1 MAKSIWNGTIM
12 FGLTAVPVKVYSA
25 TRDRRI
31 HFHQIHEPDG
41 ARIEHKRI
49 CSKDGK
55 SVPYK
60 QIAKGYETSSG
71 EYVLLSQAEIDAA
84 AGRRSRLIEL
94 EQFVPREQL
103 EPEYHDRAY
112 YLGAGDDGAAA
123 YRLLGDALRKTER
136 SGIGRWVF
144 HNREYLVAVR
154 PYDDLLAL
162 HTLRFADELL
172 SPGDL
177 DLPAPSRAPN
187 RRELEMAR
195 RLIETLDAP
204 FDPGEFTDSYR
215 DSVMKLIEAK
225 TQGKQ
230 PELPEAPEPERE
242 GDVLAALEASLES
255 MGAKR
260 SGSKRRRKSPAPKR
274 RTPARAKARR

>member
-1 MAKSIWNGTIM
+1 M
-12 FGLTAVPVKVYSA
+12 FGLTAVPIKVYSA

-49 CSKDGK
+49 CSKEGK
-55 SVPYK
+55 PVPYK

-71 EYVLLSQAEIDAA
+71 EYVLLSQDEIDAA
-84 AGRRSRLIEL
+84 AGKRSRLIEL
-94 EQFVPREQL
+94 ERFVPREQI

-112 YLGAGDDGAAA
+112 YLGAGDDGARP
-123 YRLLGDALRKTER
+123 YRLLREALGKTDR
-136 SGIGRWVF
+136 AGVGRWVF

-154 PYDDLLAL
+154 PHEDLLAL

-172 SPGDL
+172 DPGDL
-177 DLPAPSRAPN
+177 DLPAPSRKPN
-187 RRELEMAR
+187 SRELDMAR
-195 RLIETLDAP
+195 RLVETLDAP
-204 FDPGEFTDSYR
+204 FDPDEFKDSYR

-225 TQGKQ
+225 AEGKQ
-230 PELPEAPEPERE
+230 PKLPEAPEPERG

-255 MGAKR
+255 AGTR
-260 SGSKRRRKSPAPKR
+260 GSKRSSTKSRRKSSSRRRKPAG
-274 RTPARAKARR
+274 AKARR

>member
-12 FGLTAVPVKVYSA
+12 FGLTAVPIKVYSA

-49 CSKDGK
+49 CSKEGK
-55 SVPYK
+55 PVPYK
-60 QIAKGYETSSG
+60 QVAKGYETKSG

-84 AGRRSRLIEL
+84 AGKRSRMIEL
-94 EQFVPREQL
+94 EQFVPREHV

-112 YLGAGDDGAAA
+112 YLGAGNDGAAA
-123 YRLLGDALRKTER
+123 YRLLGDALRKSER

-154 PYDDLLAL
+154 PYGDLLAL

-177 DLPAPSRAPN
+177 DLPTPSRAPN

-195 RLIETLDAP
+195 RLIETLDAS
-204 FDPGEFTDSYR
+204 FDPEEFQDSYR
-215 DSVMKLIEAK
+215 DSVRKLIEAK
-225 TQGKQ
+225 AEGKQ
-230 PELPEAPEPERE
+230 PELPEAPEPERG

-255 MGAKR
+255 VGAKR
-260 SGSKRRRKSPAPKR
+260 SGTKRRRKTSTQR
-274 RTPARAKARR
+274 RKPARARARR

>member
-1 MAKSIWNGTIM
+1 VAKSIWNGTIM
-12 FGLTAVPVKVYSA
+12 VGLTAVPIKVYSA
-25 TRDRRI
+25 TRDRGI
-31 HFHQIHEPDG
+31 HFHQIHEADG

-49 CSKDGK
+49 CSKEGK
-55 SVPYK
+55 PVPYK

-84 AGRRSRLIEL
+84 AGQRSRLIEL
-94 EQFVPREQL
+94 EQFVPRDQIA
-103 EPEYHDRAY
+103 PEYHDRAY

-136 SGIGRWVF
+136 AGIGRWVF
-144 HNREYLVAVR
+144 HNREYLVTVR

-162 HTLRFADELL
+162 HTLRFEEALL

-204 FDPGEFTDSYR
+204 FDPGEFQDSYR
-215 DSVMKLIEAK
+215 DSVGKLIEAK
-225 TQGKQ
+225 AQGKQ
-230 PELPEAPEPERE
+230 PKLPETPEPERG
-242 GDVLAALEASLES
+242 GDVMAALEASLES
-255 MGAKR
+255 LGAKR
-260 SGSKRRRKSPAPKR
+260 SGSRPRRRKSSSQR
-274 RTPARAKARR
+274 RKSSRAKARR